1 MNVLFQFEANI
12 KKKRKKLKKKKET
25 QKNLIA
31 VKKILYNAFM
41 IFIAIINYCDFTC
54 LCIVLINI
62 KCDIPPYH
70 KISSL
75 PSHPSELCPFPKSGA
90 LKLSKLFS
98 CFIHIW

>member
-62 KCDIPPYH
+62 KCDIPPY
-70 KISSL
+70 SL